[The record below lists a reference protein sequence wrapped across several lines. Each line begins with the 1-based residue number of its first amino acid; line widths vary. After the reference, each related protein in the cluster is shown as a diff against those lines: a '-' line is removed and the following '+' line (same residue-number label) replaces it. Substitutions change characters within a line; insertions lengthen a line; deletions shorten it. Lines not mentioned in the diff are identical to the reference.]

1 MEKEKLVIGYAGTLG
16 AYDPKQKKSGGVF
29 SGIKKWVWT
38 YNAESVDFTTRT
50 GYFLFKGIV
59 AFKQAYPELY
69 PFLKVYLWGKIAGLN
84 KQQIKEMGIEDAVII
99 EGYIAKEKSLERMN
113 ECDVM
118 YMPLESEQNGQQPL
132 FIPGKV
138 YEYIQYHKPVLALTG
153 KSDCREILEKAGLA
167 CIADPRSPEEIA
179 GQLAYLVK
187 NRMKLKEI
195 YQPDLAYI
203 ESHKAKYSAQK
214 VAGIFDGLLR
224 EG

>member
-16 AYDPKQKKSGGVF
+16 AFDPEHKKSGGFF
-29 SGIKKWVWT
+29 SGLKKWVWT

-50 GYFLFKGIV
+50 GYFLFQGIV
-59 AFKQAYPELY
+59 AFKNNYPELY
-69 PFLKVYLWGKIAGLN
+69 PHLKVYLWGKIAGLN
-84 KQQIKEMGIEDAVII
+84 AQQVKSMGIADCVII
-99 EGYIAKEKSLERMN
+99 EGYIPKEKSIIRMN

-118 YMPLESEQNGQQPL
+118 YMPLESELNGQQPL

-138 YEYIQYHKPVLALTG
+138 YEYIQYHKPVLALTE
-153 KSDCREILEKAGLA
+153 KSDCREILERSGLA
-167 CIADPRSPEEIA
+167 CIAAPRESNAIA
-179 GQLAYLVK
+179 DQLAFLVR
-187 NRMKLKEI
+187 NRLGLKDI
-195 YQPDLAYI
+195 FKPDLAYI